1 MSENTSRPVAV
12 WRKRGDAMHT
22 MECSNCGADAH
33 YQLVNRVWRYEPY
46 CAHCGARVYKQEDL
60 PMSEGKKPRLAEILG
75 VEVGE
80 KFKIKGYFDGEF
92 PFDEIVVFQL
102 LEDGTY
108 TTTPAMFQGS
118 AAALLQSIDHPERI
132 IHMPRWTEQ
141 EVKDAKNIIR
151 LFGTENFTYAMKDE
165 NGYPGLSD
173 TDDFFTMG
181 TIGLENNIFPS
192 LKPGEFVKLADIIGG
207 NE

>member
-1 MSENTSRPVAV
+1 MSEN
-12 WRKRGDAMHT
+12 
-22 MECSNCGADAH
+22 
-33 YQLVNRVWRYEPY
+33 
-46 CAHCGARVYKQEDL
+46 
-60 PMSEGKKPRLAEILG
+60 KKPRLAEILN

-80 KFKIKGYFDGEF
+80 KFKIKGYFDGRF
-92 PFDEIVVFQL
+92 PFGESVVFQL

-108 TTTPAMFQGS
+108 TTTPAMCQGS

-132 IHMPRWTEQ
+132 IHIPRWTEQ
-141 EVKDAKNIIR
+141 EVQDAKAIIR
-151 LFGTENFTYAMKDE
+151 LFGTEDFIYAMKDE

-192 LKPGEFVKLADIIGG
+192 LKPGEFVKLTDIIGG
-207 NE
+207 NK

>member
-12 WRKRGDAMHT
+12 WRKRGDALHT

-33 YQLVNRVWRYEPY
+33 YQIVDRVWRYEPY
-46 CAHCGARVYKQEDL
+46 CSHCGARVYKQEDL
-60 PMSEGKKPRLAEILG
+60 PMSENKKPRLAEILN

-80 KFKIKGYFDGEF
+80 KFKIKGYCDGMF
-92 PFDEIVVFQL
+92 PFGESVVFQL

-108 TTTPAMFQGS
+108 TTTPAMCQGS

-141 EVKDAKNIIR
+141 EVEDAKAIR
-151 LFGTENFTYAMKDE
+151 RLMSEYTHISRKEISYSTY
-165 NGYPGLSD
+165 LS
-173 TDDFFTMG
+173 
-181 TIGLENNIFPS
+181 LESEDVESYALSSELFPS
-192 LKPGEFVKLADIIGG
+192 LRAGETVELTDIIGG
-207 NE
+207 NT

>member
-1 MSENTSRPVAV
+1 MSENTERPVAV
-12 WRKRGDAMHT
+12 WRKRGDALHT
-22 MECSNCGADAH
+22 MECSNCGTDAH
-33 YQLVNRVWRYEPY
+33 YQIVDGVWRYEPY

-60 PMSEGKKPRLAEILG
+60 PMSENKKPRLAEILN

-141 EVKDAKNIIR
+141 EVEDAKTFRRMWPDGEIKFDRWPDGRCCFTQIR
-151 LFGTENFTYAMKDE
+151 GSL
-165 NGYPGLSD
+165 NGCLGLGEVD
-173 TDDFFTMG
+173 
-181 TIGLENNIFPS
+181 LFPS
-192 LKPGEFVKLADIIGG
+192 VKPGQTVKLTDIIGG